1 MPNCSGVSGAF
12 MGPHDEFFAILQ
24 PDRITLKVYSTT
36 TANATDSGVL
46 TIPLPH
52 PGLLTPAIF
61 PGPPIFQLPM
71 PGNNDDVNSG
81 SEGDGG
87 DVLVDLDNG
96 YEEGYTEEQEYDEEQ
111 GAGALEEEEHPED
124 VRTGYGVLLW
134 INKFRQIVMGS
145 MVVEGKQEEG
155 GQGAVEGFIVGEL
168 ADGEVVVQVSWQK
181 LLEDDDS
188 LLVRYWR
195 NYGCFF
201 CTRIVSPSHNFQGL
215 LYPKDY
221 SFIMCN
227 VLIAAYRNKLY
238 HCHCVHCDAY
248 S

>member
-1 MPNCSGVSGAF
+1 
-12 MGPHDEFFAILQ
+12 MGPHDEFFAVLQ
-24 PDRITLKVYSTT
+24 PDRITLKVYSTA
-36 TANATDSGVL
+36 TANGTDSGVL

-61 PGPPIFQLPM
+61 PGPPIYQLPM
-71 PGNNDDVNSG
+71 PGNNEEELDSG
-81 SEGDGG
+81 SEHDEG

-96 YEEGYTEEQEYDEEQ
+96 YEDEYNEEQEEVVIEED
-111 GAGALEEEEHPED
+111 GEEEEGENDED
-124 VRTGYGVLLW
+124 VRTGFGVLLW

-188 LLVRYWR
+188 LLVR
-195 NYGCFF
+195 F
-201 CTRIVSPSHNFQGL
+201 
-215 LYPKDY
+215 
-221 SFIMCN
+221 
-227 VLIAAYRNKLY
+227 
-238 HCHCVHCDAY
+238 
-248 S
+248 